1 MIYYGKTD
9 VGLVRS
15 ENQDTFGSFE
25 IKLKCIES
33 NILLAVVCDGMGG
46 AAGGKLAG
54 TEACDSFTKYVVRQ
68 IEAFAEDLSS
78 PSNIPF
84 EKILRDG
91 VKVANKS
98 ILAIAA
104 QSDEYKGMG
113 TTLVAALC
121 VENTLYCVNIGDSRA
136 YIINDGEIKQLT
148 HDHSYVQMLVD
159 NKEITEVEAMHHPE
173 KNVILKAVGV
183 SANAEPDVFTT
194 DMPEGIILC
203 SDGLSNVVTK
213 EKILAEVSGEGSL
226 EEALCALVDAANA
239 EGGPDNIT
247 VFAILPNDGIA
258 SKINNNAQDNIPQN
272 DTQTADGKK
281 DE

>member
-15 ENQDTFGSFE
+15 ENQDTFGYLE
-25 IKLKCIES
+25 INLKCMEK
-33 NILLAVVCDGMGG
+33 NAFLAVVCDGMGG
-46 AAGGKLAG
+46 AAGGKTAS

-98 ILAIAA
+98 LLAIAA

-121 VENTLYCVNIGDSRA
+121 VGDTLYCVNIGDSRA
-136 YIINDGEIKQLT
+136 YIINNGEITQLS

-159 NKEITEVEAMHHPE
+159 NKEITEDEAMFHPE

-183 SANAEPDVFTT
+183 SATAEPDVFTAN
-194 DMPEGIILC
+194 MPDGIILC
-203 SDGLSNVVTK
+203 SDGLSNMVTK
-213 EKILAEVSGEGSL
+213 EAMLSAMLDSDSTEKAVDS
-226 EEALCALVDAANA
+226 LVDAAIA
-239 EGGPDNIT
+239 AGGPDNIT
-247 VFAILPNDGIA
+247 VFAILSEKDSTVCDTKESSESNKNSSEA
-258 SKINNNAQDNIPQN
+258 SDN
-272 DTQTADGKK
+272 
-281 DE
+281 